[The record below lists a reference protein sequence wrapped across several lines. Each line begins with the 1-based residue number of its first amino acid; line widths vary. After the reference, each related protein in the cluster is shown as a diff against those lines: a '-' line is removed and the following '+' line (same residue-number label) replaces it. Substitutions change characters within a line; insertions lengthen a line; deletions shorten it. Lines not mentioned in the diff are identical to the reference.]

1 MNYIYIKKCDNVNVF
16 LIIMQKI
23 DKKSR
28 ILFVLLDELI
38 VTANFR
44 TAFENAA
51 KKLKIKSEEKE
62 RLLNNNFPK
71 GYESLNKELNS
82 LINSMMDKSK
92 KPNNFKKLRLNEK
105 IKYFVTKRLQL
116 TDEILDLKK
125 LAKINLKFKS
135 PKNSLK
141 ILFNI
146 SDEIWFLA
154 GDKSLDFNFYSKRFI
169 LMNIYLNSFL
179 YLISQKHTDFNSL
192 ENFVEKQIK
201 AVLTFG
207 KLKSKFKSL
216 VDLK

>member
-1 MNYIYIKKCDNVNVF
+1 MNYIYIKKCDNVNAF

-28 ILFVLLDELI
+28 ILLVLVDELV

-51 KKLKIKSEEKE
+51 KKLKINSKEKE
-62 RLLNNNFPK
+62 KLLNNNFPK
-71 GYESLNKELNS
+71 GYESLNKELNT

-105 IKYFVTKRLQL
+105 IKYFVIKRLQV
-116 TDEILDLKK
+116 TDEIFDLKK
-125 LAKINLKFKS
+125 LAKINLKSKS
-135 PKNSLK
+135 PNISLK

-146 SDEIWFLA
+146 SDEIWFQA

-179 YLISQKHTDFNSL
+179 YLISQKNINLISL

-201 AVLTFG
+201 TVLTFG

-216 VDLK
+216 VGLK

>member
-1 MNYIYIKKCDNVNVF
+1 MNSIYIKKCDNVNVF
-16 LIIMQKI
+16 LIIMQNF

-28 ILFVLLDELI
+28 ILSVLVDELV
-38 VTANFR
+38 VTANFQI
-44 TAFENAA
+44 AFEKTT
-51 KKLKIKSEEKE
+51 KKLKINSKEKE
-62 RLLNNNFPK
+62 KLLNNSFPK

-82 LINSMMDKSK
+82 LINSMIDKSK
-92 KPNNFKKLRLNEK
+92 KPNNFKNLRLNEK
-105 IKYFVTKRLQL
+105 IKYFVTKRLKL
-116 TDEILDLKK
+116 TDEIFDLKK
-125 LAKINLKFKS
+125 LAKINLRSRS
-135 PKNSLK
+135 PNNSLK

-179 YLISQKHTDFNSL
+179 YLISQKNIDLNSL

-216 VDLK
+216 VGLK

>member
-1 MNYIYIKKCDNVNVF
+1 MNSIYIKKCDNVNVF

-28 ILFVLLDELI
+28 MLLVLVDEI
-38 VTANFR
+38 AVTANFR
-44 TAFENAA
+44 NAFENAA

-135 PKNSLK
+135 PKNYLK

-192 ENFVEKQIK
+192 ENFVEKQIR

-216 VDLK
+216 VGLK

>member
-1 MNYIYIKKCDNVNVF
+1 MNYIYIKKCDNVNAF

-28 ILFVLLDELI
+28 ILLVLVDELVI
-38 VTANFR
+38 TANFR

-51 KKLKIKSEEKE
+51 KKLKINPKEKE
-62 RLLNNNFPK
+62 KLLNNNFPK
-71 GYESLNKELNS
+71 GYESLNKELNT

-105 IKYFVTKRLQL
+105 IKYFVITRLQL
-116 TDEILDLKK
+116 TDDIFDLKK
-125 LAKINLKFKS
+125 LAKINVKSKS
-135 PKNSLK
+135 PNNSLK

-154 GDKSLDFNFYSKRFI
+154 GDKSLDFNYYSKRFI

-179 YLISQKHTDFNSL
+179 YSISQKNIDFISL

-216 VDLK
+216 VGLK

>member
-1 MNYIYIKKCDNVNVF
+1 
-16 LIIMQKI
+16 MQKI

-28 ILFVLLDELI
+28 ILLVLVDEL
-38 VTANFR
+38 VLTANFR
-44 TAFENAA
+44 TAFENTV
-51 KKLKIKSEEKE
+51 KKLKINSKEKE

-71 GYESLNKELNS
+71 GYESLNKELNF

-105 IKYFVTKRLQL
+105 IKYFVIKRLQL
-116 TDEILDLKK
+116 TDEIFDLKK
-125 LAKINLKFKS
+125 LAKINLKSKS
-135 PKNSLK
+135 PNNALK

-146 SDEIWFLA
+146 SDEIWFQA

-179 YLISQKHTDFNSL
+179 YLMSKKNIDLNSL
-192 ENFVEKQIK
+192 ENFVELQIK
-201 AVLTFG
+201 GVLTFG

>member
-1 MNYIYIKKCDNVNVF
+1 
-16 LIIMQKI
+16 MQNF

-28 ILFVLLDELI
+28 ILSVLVDELV
-38 VTANFR
+38 VTANFQI
-44 TAFENAA
+44 AFEKTT
-51 KKLKIKSEEKE
+51 KKLKINSKEKE
-62 RLLNNNFPK
+62 KLLNNSFPK

-82 LINSMMDKSK
+82 LINSMIDKSK
-92 KPNNFKKLRLNEK
+92 KPNNFKNLRLNEK
-105 IKYFVTKRLQL
+105 IKYFVTKRLKL
-116 TDEILDLKK
+116 TDEIFDLKK
-125 LAKINLKFKS
+125 LAKINLRSRS
-135 PKNSLK
+135 PNNSLK

-179 YLISQKHTDFNSL
+179 YLISQKNIDLNSL

-216 VDLK
+216 VGLK

>member
-1 MNYIYIKKCDNVNVF
+1 MNSIYIKICDNVNVF

>member
-1 MNYIYIKKCDNVNVF
+1 
-16 LIIMQKI
+16 MQKI

-135 PKNSLK
+135 PKNYLK

-179 YLISQKHTDFNSL
+179 YLISQKHIDFNSL

>member
-1 MNYIYIKKCDNVNVF
+1 MNSIYIKKCNNVNVF

-28 ILFVLLDELI
+28 ILLVLVDEL
-38 VTANFR
+38 VLTANFR
-44 TAFENAA
+44 TAFENTV
-51 KKLKIKSEEKE
+51 KKLKINSKEKE

-71 GYESLNKELNS
+71 GYESLNKELNF

-105 IKYFVTKRLQL
+105 IKYFVIKRLQL
-116 TDEILDLKK
+116 TDEIFDLKK
-125 LAKINLKFKS
+125 LAKINLKSKS
-135 PKNSLK
+135 PNNALK

-146 SDEIWFLA
+146 SDEIWFQA

-179 YLISQKHTDFNSL
+179 YLMSKKNIDLNSL
-192 ENFVEKQIK
+192 ENFVELQIK
-201 AVLTFG
+201 GVLTFG

>member
-1 MNYIYIKKCDNVNVF
+1 MNSIYIKKCDNVNVF
-16 LIIMQKI
+16 LIIMPKI

-28 ILFVLLDELI
+28 ILLVLVDELV
-38 VTANFR
+38 VTANFQ

-51 KKLKIKSEEKE
+51 KKLKINSKEKE
-62 RLLNNNFPK
+62 KLLNNNFPK

-105 IKYFVTKRLQL
+105 IKYFVTKRLQM
-116 TDEILDLKK
+116 TDEIFDLKK
-125 LAKINLKFKS
+125 LAKINFKS
-135 PKNSLK
+135 KSPNNSLK

-192 ENFVEKQIK
+192 ENFVDKQIK

-216 VDLK
+216 VGLK

>member
-1 MNYIYIKKCDNVNVF
+1 MNSIYIKKCDNVNVF

-28 ILFVLLDELI
+28 ILLVLVDELV
-38 VTANFR
+38 VTANFQ

-51 KKLKIKSEEKE
+51 KKLKINSKEKE
-62 RLLNNNFPK
+62 KLLNNNFPK

-105 IKYFVTKRLQL
+105 IKYFVIKRLQL
-116 TDEILDLKK
+116 TDEIFDLKK
-125 LAKINLKFKS
+125 LAKINLKSKS
-135 PKNSLK
+135 PNNSLK

-179 YLISQKHTDFNSL
+179 YLISQKNTDLNSL

-216 VDLK
+216 VGLK

>member
-1 MNYIYIKKCDNVNVF
+1 
-16 LIIMQKI
+16 
-23 DKKSR
+23 
-28 ILFVLLDELI
+28 
-38 VTANFR
+38 
-44 TAFENAA
+44 
-51 KKLKIKSEEKE
+51 
-62 RLLNNNFPK
+62 
-71 GYESLNKELNS
+71 
-82 LINSMMDKSK
+82 MMDKSK

-105 IKYFVTKRLQL
+105 IKYFVIKRLQL
-116 TDEILDLKK
+116 TDEIFDLKK
-125 LAKINLKFKS
+125 LAKINLRSKS
-135 PKNSLK
+135 PNNSLK

-179 YLISQKHTDFNSL
+179 YLISQKNRDLNSL

-216 VDLK
+216 VGLK

>member
-1 MNYIYIKKCDNVNVF
+1 MNSIYIKKCDNVNVF
-16 LIIMQKI
+16 FLFMQKI

-28 ILFVLLDELI
+28 ILLVLLDELI

-71 GYESLNKELNS
+71 GYESLNKELNT

-105 IKYFVTKRLQL
+105 IKYFVITRLQL
-116 TDEILDLKK
+116 TDDIFDLKK
-125 LAKINLKFKS
+125 LAKINVKSKS
-135 PKNSLK
+135 PNNSLK

-154 GDKSLDFNFYSKRFI
+154 GDKSLDFNYYSKRFI

-179 YLISQKHTDFNSL
+179 YSISQKNIDFISL

-216 VDLK
+216 VGLK

>member
-1 MNYIYIKKCDNVNVF
+1 MNSIYIKKCDNVNVF

-28 ILFVLLDELI
+28 ILLVLVDELV

-44 TAFENAA
+44 TAFENAT
-51 KKLKIKSEEKE
+51 KKLKINSKE
-62 RLLNNNFPK
+62 REKLLNNNFPK

-82 LINSMMDKSK
+82 LINSMINKSK
-92 KPNNFKKLRLNEK
+92 KPNNFKNLRLNEK
-105 IKYFVTKRLQL
+105 IKYFVIKRLKL
-116 TDEILDLKK
+116 TDEIFDLKK
-125 LAKINLKFKS
+125 LAKINLRSRS
-135 PKNSLK
+135 PNNSLK

-179 YLISQKHTDFNSL
+179 YLISQKNTDYNNL

-216 VDLK
+216 VGLK

>member
-1 MNYIYIKKCDNVNVF
+1 MNYIYIKKCDNVNAF

-23 DKKSR
+23 DKKYQ
-28 ILFVLLDELI
+28 ILLVLVDELV

-51 KKLKIKSEEKE
+51 KKLKISSKEKVK
-62 RLLNNNFPK
+62 LLNNNFPK

-82 LINSMMDKSK
+82 FINSMMDKSK

-105 IKYFVTKRLQL
+105 IKYFVIKRLQL
-116 TDEILDLKK
+116 THDIFDLKK
-125 LAKINLKFKS
+125 LAKINLKSKS
-135 PKNSLK
+135 PNNSLK

-179 YLISQKHTDFNSL
+179 FSISQKNIDLNSL

-201 AVLTFG
+201 AVLAFG
-207 KLKSKFKSL
+207 KLKNKFKSL
-216 VDLK
+216 VGLK

>member
-1 MNYIYIKKCDNVNVF
+1 
-16 LIIMQKI
+16 MQKI

-28 ILFVLLDELI
+28 ILLVLVDELV

-44 TAFENAA
+44 TAFENAT
-51 KKLKIKSEEKE
+51 KKLKINPKE
-62 RLLNNNFPK
+62 REKLLNNNFPK

-105 IKYFVTKRLQL
+105 IKYFVIKRLQL
-116 TDEILDLKK
+116 TDEIFELKK
-125 LAKINLKFKS
+125 LAKINLKSKS
-135 PKNSLK
+135 PNSSIK

-179 YLISQKHTDFNSL
+179 YLVSQKNTDLNSL

-216 VDLK
+216 VGLE

>member
-1 MNYIYIKKCDNVNVF
+1 
-16 LIIMQKI
+16 MQNF

-28 ILFVLLDELI
+28 ILSVLVDELV
-38 VTANFR
+38 VTANFQI
-44 TAFENAA
+44 AFEKTT
-51 KKLKIKSEEKE
+51 KKLKINSKEKE
-62 RLLNNNFPK
+62 KLLNNSFPK

-82 LINSMMDKSK
+82 LINSMINKSK
-92 KPNNFKKLRLNEK
+92 KPNNFKNLRLNEK
-105 IKYFVTKRLQL
+105 IKYFVIKRLKL
-116 TDEILDLKK
+116 TDEIFDLKK
-125 LAKINLKFKS
+125 LAKINLRSRS
-135 PKNSLK
+135 PNNSLK

-179 YLISQKHTDFNSL
+179 YLISQKNTDLNSL

-216 VDLK
+216 VGLE

>member
-1 MNYIYIKKCDNVNVF
+1 
-16 LIIMQKI
+16 MQNF

-28 ILFVLLDELI
+28 ILSVLVDELV
-38 VTANFR
+38 VTANFQI
-44 TAFENAA
+44 AFEKTT
-51 KKLKIKSEEKE
+51 KKLKINSKEKE
-62 RLLNNNFPK
+62 KLLNNSFPK

-82 LINSMMDKSK
+82 LINSMINKSK
-92 KPNNFKKLRLNEK
+92 KPNNFKNLRLNEK
-105 IKYFVTKRLQL
+105 IKYFVIKRLKL
-116 TDEILDLKK
+116 TDEIFDLKK
-125 LAKINLKFKS
+125 LAKINLRSRS
-135 PKNSLK
+135 PNNSLK

-179 YLISQKHTDFNSL
+179 YLISQKNTDYNNL

-216 VDLK
+216 VGLK

>member
-1 MNYIYIKKCDNVNVF
+1 MNSIYIKKCDNVNVF

-28 ILFVLLDELI
+28 ILLVLLDELI

-51 KKLKIKSEEKE
+51 KKLKINSKEKE
-62 RLLNNNFPK
+62 KLLNNKFPK

-82 LINSMMDKSK
+82 FINSMMVKSK

-105 IKYFVTKRLQL
+105 IKYFVIKRLQV
-116 TDEILDLKK
+116 TDEIFDLKK
-125 LAKINLKFKS
+125 LAKINLKSKS
-135 PKNSLK
+135 PNNSLK

-179 YLISQKHTDFNSL
+179 YLISQKNIDLISI

-216 VDLK
+216 VGLR

>member
-16 LIIMQKI
+16 LIIMKKI

-141 ILFNI
+141 ILYI
-146 SDEIWFLA
+146 SLIY
-154 GDKSLDFNFYSKRFI
+154 SL
-169 LMNIYLNSFL
+169 
-179 YLISQKHTDFNSL
+179 
-192 ENFVEKQIK
+192 
-201 AVLTFG
+201 
-207 KLKSKFKSL
+207 
-216 VDLK
+216 

>member
-1 MNYIYIKKCDNVNVF
+1 MNSIYIKKCDNVNVF

-28 ILFVLLDELI
+28 ILLVLVDELV

-51 KKLKIKSEEKE
+51 KKLKINSKEKE
-62 RLLNNNFPK
+62 KLLNNNFPK

-105 IKYFVTKRLQL
+105 IKYFVIKRLQL
-116 TDEILDLKK
+116 TDEIFDLKK
-125 LAKINLKFKS
+125 LAKINLKSKS
-135 PKNSLK
+135 PNNSLK

-179 YLISQKHTDFNSL
+179 YLISQKNRDLNSL

-216 VDLK
+216 VGLK

>member
-1 MNYIYIKKCDNVNVF
+1 
-16 LIIMQKI
+16 MQKI

-28 ILFVLLDELI
+28 MLLVLVDEI
-38 VTANFR
+38 AVTANFR
-44 TAFENAA
+44 NAFENAA
-51 KKLKIKSEEKE
+51 KKLKINSKEKE
-62 RLLNNNFPK
+62 KLLNNKFPK
-71 GYESLNKELNS
+71 GYESLNKELNY
-82 LINSMMDKSK
+82 LINSMMVKSK

-105 IKYFVTKRLQL
+105 IKYFVIKRLQV
-116 TDEILDLKK
+116 TDEIFDLKK
-125 LAKINLKFKS
+125 LAKINLKSKS
-135 PKNSLK
+135 PNNSLK

-179 YLISQKHTDFNSL
+179 YLISQKNIDLNSL

-216 VDLK
+216 VGLK

>member
-1 MNYIYIKKCDNVNVF
+1 MNSIYIKKCDNVNVF

-28 ILFVLLDELI
+28 ILLVLVDELAD
-38 VTANFR
+38 TANFQ

-51 KKLKIKSEEKE
+51 KKLKINSKEKE
-62 RLLNNNFPK
+62 KLLNNNFPK

-105 IKYFVTKRLQL
+105 IKYFVIKRLQL
-116 TDEILDLKK
+116 TDEIFDLKK
-125 LAKINLKFKS
+125 LAKINFKS
-135 PKNSLK
+135 KSPNNSLK

-179 YLISQKHTDFNSL
+179 YLISQKNIDLNSL

-216 VDLK
+216 VGLK

>member
-1 MNYIYIKKCDNVNVF
+1 
-16 LIIMQKI
+16 MQNF

-28 ILFVLLDELI
+28 ILSVLVDELV
-38 VTANFR
+38 VTANFQI
-44 TAFENAA
+44 AFEKTT
-51 KKLKIKSEEKE
+51 KKLKINSKEKE
-62 RLLNNNFPK
+62 KLLNNSFPK
-71 GYESLNKELNS
+71 GYESLNKQLNS
-82 LINSMMDKSK
+82 LINSMIDKSK
-92 KPNNFKKLRLNEK
+92 KPNNFKNLRLNEK
-105 IKYFVTKRLQL
+105 IKYFVTKRLKL
-116 TDEILDLKK
+116 TDEIFDLKK
-125 LAKINLKFKS
+125 LAKINLRSRS
-135 PKNSLK
+135 PNNSLK

-179 YLISQKHTDFNSL
+179 YLISQKNTDYNSL

-216 VDLK
+216 VGLK

>member
-1 MNYIYIKKCDNVNVF
+1 
-16 LIIMQKI
+16 MQNF

-28 ILFVLLDELI
+28 ILSVLVDELV
-38 VTANFR
+38 VTANFQI
-44 TAFENAA
+44 AFEKTT
-51 KKLKIKSEEKE
+51 KKLKINSKE
-62 RLLNNNFPK
+62 REKLLNNSFPK

-82 LINSMMDKSK
+82 LINSMINKSK
-92 KPNNFKKLRLNEK
+92 KPNNFKNLRLNEK
-105 IKYFVTKRLQL
+105 IKYFVIKRLKL
-116 TDEILDLKK
+116 TDEIFDLKK
-125 LAKINLKFKS
+125 LAKINLRSRS
-135 PKNSLK
+135 PNNSLK

-179 YLISQKHTDFNSL
+179 YLISQKNTDYNNL

-216 VDLK
+216 VGLK

>member
-1 MNYIYIKKCDNVNVF
+1 
-16 LIIMQKI
+16 MQKI

-28 ILFVLLDELI
+28 ILVVLVNELV

-44 TAFENAA
+44 TAFENAT
-51 KKLKIKSEEKE
+51 KKLKINSKE
-62 RLLNNNFPK
+62 REKLLNNNFPK

-105 IKYFVTKRLQL
+105 IKYFVIKRLQL
-116 TDEILDLKK
+116 TDEIFDLKK
-125 LAKINLKFKS
+125 LAKINIKTKS
-135 PKNSLK
+135 LNNSLK
-141 ILFNI
+141 TLFNI

-179 YLISQKHTDFNSL
+179 YLISQKNTDYNNL

-216 VDLK
+216 VGLK